1 MADDLSQ
8 YEDYDFEGWD
18 GYGGKPITAET
29 LALARAIN
37 DLLKQPPAIA
47 PGGDGTI
54 GFEWCDFEKDHKVFL
69 DVSSDGMSIYA
80 RIGEKI
86 LQRPKVTEAPLKS
99 HDSA

>member
-1 MADDLSQ
+1 MADDLSD
-8 YEDYDFEGWD
+8 YEDYDFEDWD

-37 DLLKQPPAIA
+37 DLLKQPPHIA

-69 DVSSDGMSIYA
+69 DVSSDGISFYA
-80 RIGEKI
+80 RIGEKT
-86 LQRPKVTEAPLKS
+86 LQRRNVTTTELKS
-99 HDSA
+99 Q